1 MSSELGDFLR
11 SRRAA
16 LTPAST
22 GIRTFGTARRVPG
35 LRREEVAQLAGVSV
49 NYYTRIEQGE
59 SHQMSDSVLDALA
72 TALRLD
78 EAERLHLVRLAR
90 PAAVPR
96 RVLGRET
103 VRDSVLAVATSS
115 TDQAVIV
122 VGRRTDLLGGNRL
135 GFALLGLDPDERPNM
150 ARQMFLEPAMR
161 DLIVDWEREAHNT
174 VAYLRN
180 ASSDATDDPLLA
192 ELVGDLSIHS
202 AEFARI
208 WAMHPV
214 AECLHAV
221 REWEHPLVGRL
232 TLNEESLRLPDDPG
246 QRIIFNGAAP
256 GSPSAERLR
265 LLASLV
271 TAPEPEG
278 F

>member
-16 LTPAST
+16 LTPADT
-22 GIRTFGTARRVPG
+22 GIRTYGTARRVPG

-72 TALRLD
+72 NALRLD

-96 RVLGRET
+96 RPAGPER
-103 VRDSVLAVATSS
+103 VRDSVLALAESS

-135 GFALLGLDPDERPNM
+135 GFALLGLRPDERPNM

-161 DLIVDWEREAHNT
+161 DLVVEWEREAHNT

-180 ASSDATDDPLLA
+180 ASSDATADPLLA
-192 ELVGDLSIHS
+192 ELVVDLSIRS

-208 WAMHPV
+208 WATHPV

-221 REWEHPLVGRL
+221 REWDHPLVGRL

-246 QRIIFNGAAP
+246 QRIIFHGAAP
-256 GSPSAERLR
+256 DSASAERLR

-271 TAPEPEG
+271 TAPDEP
-278 F
+278 

>member
-22 GIRTFGTARRVPG
+22 GIRTYGTARRVPG

-59 SHQMSDSVLDALA
+59 SHQMSDSVLDSLA
-72 TALRLD
+72 GALRLD

-96 RVLGRET
+96 RPAGPEK
-103 VRDSVLAVATSS
+103 VRDSVLALADSA

-122 VGRRTDLLGGNRL
+122 VGRRTDLLGANRL
-135 GFALLGLDPDERPNM
+135 GFALLGLHPSERPNM
-150 ARQMFLEPAMR
+150 ARQMFLSPTMR
-161 DLIVDWEREAHNT
+161 DLVVEWEREAHNT

-180 ASSDATDDPLLA
+180 ASSDAHDDPLLA
-192 ELVGDLSIHS
+192 ELVGDLSIRS

-208 WAMHPV
+208 WATHPV
-214 AECLHAV
+214 AECLHSL
-221 REWEHPLVGRL
+221 REWDHPLVGRL

-265 LLASLV
+265 LLSSLV
-271 TAPEPEG
+271 TAPDEP
-278 F
+278 